1 MKALLSVSD
10 KRGIVGFARALIEL
24 GYEIV
29 STGGTFKELSR
40 AGLRVT
46 DIYEVTKFPECFNGR
61 VKTLNPYI
69 HGGILYQRN
78 NIYHK
83 QEARSLGIKPI
94 DLVCVNLYPFKE
106 TTQRSNDFSEIIEN
120 IDIGGPTM
128 IRSSAKN
135 FESVIVVTDPNDYG
149 RVIEVLRDGKNS
161 LSFRRDLMIKA
172 FEHTA
177 SYDSMIANYM
187 NERFNNGFG
196 ERQFIVGS
204 KVFNTRYGENPHQK
218 GALYQFDDFF
228 EKNFFTIKGKAS
240 FNNLT
245 DINSALKIASS
256 FGSEKAVCIV
266 KHGNPCGFAIKD
278 TLIDSYSEALKA
290 DPLSAFGGVVAV
302 NGVVD
307 AELAKKMSETFLEV
321 IVAGDFTNEALE
333 VFITKKRLKL
343 FSQKSPFL
351 KRANDRMDFKHIDG
365 GFVYQDSDCICDSE
379 VKGAELVG
387 DSGASIQQMQDLE
400 IAWKVACLTKSN
412 CVVYVKNGV
421 MVAIGMGMTSRV
433 DASICAIRKAKEM
446 GIDLRGSVMA
456 SEAFFPFR
464 DSIDEAAKVGVAAII
479 EPGGSIRDDE
489 VIQAANEHNIALY
502 FTSVRHFLH

>member
-1 MKALLSVSD
+1 
-10 KRGIVGFARALIEL
+10 
-24 GYEIV
+24 
-29 STGGTFKELSR
+29 
-40 AGLRVT
+40 
-46 DIYEVTKFPECFNGR
+46 
-61 VKTLNPYI
+61 
-69 HGGILYQRN
+69 
-78 NIYHK
+78 
-83 QEARSLGIKPI
+83 
-94 DLVCVNLYPFKE
+94 
-106 TTQRSNDFSEIIEN
+106 
-120 IDIGGPTM
+120 
-128 IRSSAKN
+128 
-135 FESVIVVTDPNDYG
+135 
-149 RVIEVLRDGKNS
+149 
-161 LSFRRDLMIKA
+161 MIKA

-333 VFITKKRLKL
+333 VFI
-343 FSQKSPFL
+343 
-351 KRANDRMDFKHIDG
+351 N
-365 GFVYQDSDCICDSE
+365 
-379 VKGAELVG
+379 
-387 DSGASIQQMQDLE
+387 
-400 IAWKVACLTKSN
+400 
-412 CVVYVKNGV
+412 
-421 MVAIGMGMTSRV
+421 
-433 DASICAIRKAKEM
+433 
-446 GIDLRGSVMA
+446 
-456 SEAFFPFR
+456 
-464 DSIDEAAKVGVAAII
+464 
-479 EPGGSIRDDE
+479 
-489 VIQAANEHNIALY
+489 
-502 FTSVRHFLH
+502 